1 MEERSMSTS
10 LLYHTMGIRGYRYL
24 STKYEN
30 GTIMITIAQ
39 DRRNCC
45 CSQCD
50 SVNVILKGGEW
61 RQFRGIP
68 IGRKPV
74 WIRFRV
80 PRVECRDCGALRQV
94 AIGFAE
100 PRVSYIKS
108 FERYVLELS
117 RNMTIQDVAGH
128 LGISWDV
135 VKDIQKRDLKRRFS
149 RPRLKD
155 VRQIAIDEIS
165 IGSGHRYLTVVLDL
179 ESGAV
184 IHVGHGK
191 GGEALLEFWKKLRRS
206 RAKIEAVATDMS
218 PAYIEAVTTHLP
230 EAKLVF
236 DRFHVMKLFND
247 KLSELRREMYHEI
260 KDKMQKQV
268 LKGVRWLLLKRPE
281 NLDPNRDEGKRLQD
295 ALQLNQPLATAYYL
309 KEELAEFWEQDDY
322 YEAET
327 FLLDWIRRA
336 ETTGIRML
344 IQFAKTLR
352 FHAFGLLNYYDYPIS
367 TAPLEGT
374 NNKIKTMKRQAYG
387 FRDHEFF
394 ILKILALHESKYA
407 LVG

>member
-1 MEERSMSTS
+1 MSTS
-10 LLYHTMGIRGYRYL
+10 LLYHAYGVRGYRHVKTEY
-24 STKYEN
+24 SE
-30 GTIMITIAQ
+30 GTITFHIMQPRKSHYCPVCNSPDVI
-39 DRRNCC
+39 RRGQ
-45 CSQCD
+45 S
-50 SVNVILKGGEW
+50 I
-61 RQFRGIP
+61 RRFRSLP
-68 IGRKPV
+68 IGRKQTYIV
-74 WIRFRV
+74 LAV
-80 PRVECRDCGALRQV
+80 PRVGCRACGTVRQV
-94 AIGFAE
+94 AIDFAE
-100 PRVSYIKS
+100 PRVTYTKY

-117 RNMTIQDVAGH
+117 RSMTIQDVACHFGV
-128 LGISWDV
+128 GWDMI
-135 VKDIQKRDLKRRFS
+135 KDIQKRDLKRRFS

-155 VRQIAIDEIS
+155 LRQIAIDEIS
-165 IGSGHRYLTVVLDL
+165 IGHGHRYLTVVLDL

-184 IHVGHGK
+184 VHVGHGK
-191 GGEALLEFWKKLRRS
+191 GGDALLEFWRALRRS

-218 PAYIEAVTTHLP
+218 PAYIDAVTTHLP

-236 DRFHVMKLFND
+236 DRFHVMKLFNE
-247 KLSELRREMYHEI
+247 KLSELRRAMHREI
-260 KDKMQKQV
+260 NDGMRKSA

-281 NLDPNRDEGKRLQD
+281 NLDTSRNEQNRLEE
-295 ALQLNQPLATAYYL
+295 ALRLNQPLATAYYL
-309 KEELAEFWEQDDY
+309 KEELGEFWEQDDY
-322 YEAET
+322 YEAES

-336 ETTGIRML
+336 EASGIRML

-394 ILKILALHESKYA
+394 ILKILALHETKYA

>member
-1 MEERSMSTS
+1 MCKS
-10 LLYHTMGIRGYRYL
+10 
-24 STKYEN
+24 
-30 GTIMITIAQ
+30 A
-39 DRRNCC
+39 
-45 CSQCD
+45 
-50 SVNVILKGGEW
+50 NVIGRGKTI
-61 RQFRGIP
+61 RRFRTLP
-68 IGRKPV
+68 IGRKPT
-74 WIRFRV
+74 FLEFAV
-80 PRVECRDCGALRQV
+80 PRVECRDCGAVRQV

-100 PRVSYIKS
+100 PRVTYTKS
-108 FERYVLELS
+108 FERYVLDLC
-117 RNMTIQDVAGH
+117 RNMTIKDAAMH

-165 IGSGHRYLTVVLDL
+165 IGSGHRYLTIVLDL

-191 GGEALLEFWKKLRRS
+191 GGEALLIFWQKLRRS

-218 PAYIEAVTTHLP
+218 PAYIDAVVTYLP

-281 NLDPNRDEGKRLQD
+281 NLDPNRDERKRLED
-295 ALQLNQPLATAYYL
+295 ALRLNQPLATAYYL
-309 KEELAEFWEQDDY
+309 KEELCELWEQDDY
-322 YEAET
+322 YEAEL
-327 FLLDWIRRA
+327 FLLDWIHRA
-336 ETTGIRML
+336 ETTGIHVL
-344 IQFAKTLR
+344 INFAKTLR
-352 FHAFGLLNYYDYPIS
+352 FHAFGLLAYYDYPIS
-367 TAPLEGT
+367 TGPLEGT

-394 ILKILALHESKYA
+394 ILKILALHDTKYA